1 MNGWYHP
8 LPTLSSSWQ
17 TPPAQ
22 TQAGSVGFGW
32 KPTMA
37 QTQPHQQHQ
46 NNNTSRNNQP
56 TKAQMIAKI
65 EEHEN
70 AILRMNAEIS
80 ALYSIVSTRMDTT

>member
-8 LPTLSSSWQ
+8 ISTLTPGPLGWQ

-22 TQAGSVGFGW
+22 NQAGSVGFGW
-32 KPTMA
+32 KPSMSQQQA
-37 QTQPHQQHQ
+37 QPQH
-46 NNNTSRNNQP
+46 SRNNQP

-70 AILRMNAEIS
+70 AILRMNAEIT
-80 ALYSIVSTRMDTT
+80 ALYSLLSPRMDTT